1 MRGGLRMDRGAGVA
15 PMTGLRL
22 ALAAAALLTVT
33 VLAAC
38 APHARA
44 AVPRRPPQ
52 DGQHRE
58 LAACDDVAERAPDP
72 GAAYDAC
79 LASRGL

>member
-1 MRGGLRMDRGAGVA
+1 M
-15 PMTGLRL
+15 RL
-22 ALAAAALLTVT
+22 ALSLASILTLAA
-33 VLAAC
+33 LAAC
-38 APHARA
+38 APHAHAAGVRA
-44 AVPRRPPQ
+44 PALA
-52 DGQHRE
+52 GQHRE